1 MSAQNPQFL
10 IWKENSSSGWT
21 GEISGLPDIGLFQI
35 YEDDDGLWLFTV
47 ITPGPSKNFAT
58 LDEAKACAEAD
69 LKTFLVQFA
78 SAVAALGGLLAP
90 IVSEASI
97 EFDGLHRQDHWDE
110 SFLGSPLRELQAML
124 RPHGVS
130 LEMLSGPK
138 SDYLNLRAI
147 SKR

>member
-1 MSAQNPQFL
+1 MSAENPKFIEWQ
-10 IWKENSSSGWT
+10 EHSSGDQT
-21 GEISGLPDIGLFQI
+21 GSLVGMPDIALFQA
-35 YEDDDGLWLFTV
+35 YEDDDGIWLFTI

-58 LDEAKACAEAD
+58 FDEAKACAEAD